1 MAQANVVSITGQTS
15 EKTAERLARDAKL
28 ADAFRDMDGDLLNLR
43 HMANLAFE
51 QAAEIV
57 SEIYGEYE
65 GDKRHLDRALFAVG
79 HVEDMI
85 NDLYRKWDD
94 SFHDRGA
101 AAQ

>member
-1 MAQANVVSITGQTS
+1 MAQATIVSITGEAS
-15 EKTAERLARDAKL
+15 GKSAERLARDARH
-28 ADAFRDMDGDLLNLR
+28 ASAFRDMDGDLLDLR

-85 NDLYRKWDD
+85 NDLYRKWD
-94 SFHDRGA
+94 SNFHK
-101 AAQ
+101 